1 MRTFIATGLACLSFL
16 FCVSGQTSNVVVLQ
30 PDKAKV
36 TINKEIYGQFAE
48 HLGHCIYEGIWVGEN
63 SSIPNTR
70 GLRNDVLNALKDM
83 KIPVLRWP
91 GGCFADTYHW
101 KDGIGPR
108 EKRPS
113 IVNIHWG
120 GVTED
125 NSFGTHEFMDLCETL
140 GCEAYVSANLGSGTV
155 QEMAEWVEYL
165 TSDTDSPMTRLRKQ
179 NGREKP
185 WKVKYIGVG
194 NESWGCG
201 GNMTPEH
208 YSDLLRQYGC
218 FCRNYAG
225 NRLQKIACGP
235 NASDYLWTEVLMKNC
250 GLQMDGVSL
259 HYYTL
264 PTGNWDKKG
273 SATQFGEKEWYAVMK
288 GTLFMEELINKHL
301 EIMDRF
307 DSRKRVGLIVD
318 EWGAW
323 YDVEPGTNP
332 GFLYQ
337 QNTLRDAVV
346 AAVNLNLFNNHADR
360 VKMANIA
367 QMVNVL
373 QSMIL
378 TRKEQMVLTPTY
390 HVFRMFKVHQNA
402 KLIPVKLACADYKL
416 EDKSVPSISVSASKD
431 SAGRIHVTLVNLN
444 PVTESPVEIDLGG
457 EKALTVTGQVI
468 TAGNMNDYNDFGAAA
483 KVMPSAFQD
492 FKREEGK
499 LWVKMPSKSVVGIEI
514 AN

>member
-273 SATQFGEKEWYAVMK
+273 SATQFGEKEWFAVMK

>member
-1 MRTFIATGLACLSFL
+1 MRTFFATGLACLSLIL
-16 FCVSGQTSNVVVLQ
+16 FTSGQTSNVVVLQ
-30 PDKAKV
+30 PDKAAV
-36 TINKEIYGQFAE
+36 TINREIYGQFAE
-48 HLGHCIYEGIWVGEN
+48 HLGHCIYGGIWVGEN

-70 GLRNDVLNALKDM
+70 GLRNDVLRALKDM

-155 QEMAEWVEYL
+155 QEMAQWVEYL

-218 FCRNYAG
+218 FCRSYAG
-225 NRLQKIACGP
+225 NRLHKIACGP
-235 NASDYLWTEVLMKNC
+235 NASDYHWTEVLMKNS
-250 GLQMDGVSL
+250 GLQMDGISL

-264 PTGNWDKKG
+264 PTGNWDQKG
-273 SATQFGEKEWYAVMK
+273 SATQFGEKEWFAVMK
-288 GTLFMEELINKHL
+288 RTLFMEELINKHL
-301 EIMDRF
+301 EIMNRF
-307 DSRKRVGLIVD
+307 DHHKRVGLVID
-318 EWGAW
+318 EWGTW

-332 GFLYQ
+332 DFLYQ
-337 QNTLRDAVV
+337 QNTLRDAVA

-360 VKMANIA
+360 VKMANVA

-378 TRKEQMVLTPTY
+378 TRNEQMVLTPSY
-390 HVFRMFKVHQNA
+390 YVFRMYKVHQDA
-402 KLIPVKLACADYKL
+402 RLIPVKLECADYTL

-431 SAGRIHVTLVNLN
+431 SSGRIHITLANLN
-444 PVTESPVEIDLGG
+444 PVAEAPVEIDLGG
-457 EKALTVTGQVI
+457 EKASTVTGQVI
-468 TAGNMNDYNDFGAAA
+468 TAGNMNDFNDFGTPA
-483 KVMPSAFQD
+483 KVMPAVFQD
-492 FKREEGK
+492 FKHEGGK
-499 LWVKMPSKSVVGIEI
+499 LEVKMPSKSIVGLEV